1 MIATS
6 ATLKLAGFL
15 MVHALWVMSELPEG
29 QLYVP
34 SALCETS
41 TGERE
46 LIVFEANTQVEAIDR
61 GKVFLS
67 SPPDR
72 FIRCAFARDGQV
84 NTSVGYVDILN
95 VTMWER
101 PAGEVAIVTQPYR
114 PPFKGSFA
122 LLGSEVLIIDGQIAL
137 SSQYKTERSDIH
149 IGGAEHGG
157 AAEKWRLWNSNRETS
172 DPLGAAPKSN

>member
-15 MVHALWVMSELPEG
+15 MAHALWVMSELPEG

-46 LIVFEANTQVEAIDR
+46 LVVFEANTQVDAIER

-84 NTSVGYVDILN
+84 NTSSGYVDILN

-101 PAGEVAIVTQPYR
+101 PKGEVAIVTQPYR

-137 SSQYKTERSDIH
+137 STQYLNERFDIH
-149 IGGAEHGG
+149 AGAAEHGG
-157 AAEKWRLWNSNRETS
+157 AAEKWRLWDSKREPS
-172 DPLGAAPKSN
+172 DPLEATSRKN